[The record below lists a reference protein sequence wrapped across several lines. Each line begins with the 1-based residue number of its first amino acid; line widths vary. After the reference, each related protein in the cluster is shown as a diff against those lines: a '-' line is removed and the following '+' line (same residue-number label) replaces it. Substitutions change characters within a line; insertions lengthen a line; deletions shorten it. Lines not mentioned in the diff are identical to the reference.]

1 MGRKLED
8 IRRLREKI
16 SEGKLS
22 EDEADLERSAL
33 KTRIVGT
40 LLTDARHA
48 SGRTVEKCAEYLGI
62 MVGEYLE
69 FEEGEASPTLPQLEV
84 LAFLFNVPMSQLW
97 SGNTLA
103 VARQETAVQERV
115 PEIMLLRQRII
126 GVRLRQ
132 LREDANLP
140 VEQAA
145 EETGLSVEQI
155 EQAEAGL
162 TSLSLS
168 ELERLT
174 LTFKASVDDLID
186 GHGPVGE
193 WIQSRSDFDAFARLP
208 AEMRSF
214 ILRPINR
221 SYLELAME
229 LSEMEVGKLRT
240 IAESILDI
248 TL

>member
-22 EDEADLERSAL
+22 EKEADLERSVI
-33 KTRIVGT
+33 KGRIVGT
-40 LLTDARHA
+40 LLTDARNA
-48 SGRTVEKCAEYLGI
+48 AGRTPEKCAEYLG
-62 MVGEYLE
+62 VTVDEYLE

-84 LAFLFNVPMSQLW
+84 LAFLFNVPISQLW
-97 SGNTLA
+97 SGDTLA
-103 VARQETAVQERV
+103 VIRQEKAVQERV

-132 LREDANLP
+132 LREEAGIP

-145 EETGLSVEQI
+145 EETGISAELI
-155 EQAEAGL
+155 EQTEAGL
-162 TSLSLS
+162 TSLTLS
-168 ELERLT
+168 QLERLT
-174 LTFKASVDDLID
+174 LSFRASLDGLID
-186 GHGPVGE
+186 AHGPVGE
-193 WIQSRSDFDAFARLP
+193 WLQSRSDYDAFAQLP
-208 AEMRSF
+208 ADMRSF

>member
-22 EDEADLERSAL
+22 EEEADLERSAI
-33 KTRIVGT
+33 KGRIVGT
-40 LLTDARHA
+40 LLADARNA
-48 SGRTVEKCAEYLGI
+48 AGRTPEKCAEYLG
-62 MVGEYLE
+62 VAVNEYLE
-69 FEEGEASPTLPQLEV
+69 LEEGKASPTLPQLEV
-84 LAFLFNVPMSQLW
+84 LAFLFNVPISHLW
-97 SGNTLA
+97 SGDTLA
-103 VARQETAVQERV
+103 VTRQEKAVQERV

-132 LREDANLP
+132 LREDANLS
-140 VEQAA
+140 VEQTA
-145 EETGLSVEQI
+145 EETDISAKLI
-155 EQAEAGL
+155 EQTEAGL
-162 TSLSLS
+162 TSLTLS
-168 ELERLT
+168 QLERLT
-174 LTFKASVDDLID
+174 LSFRASLDDLID
-186 GHGPVGE
+186 RHGPVGE
-193 WIQSRSDFDAFARLP
+193 WLQSRSDYDAFADLP
-208 AEMRSF
+208 AELRSF